1 LWVSKIGY
9 SLDFSIYK
17 TIKMKR
23 LTDLKFLF
31 TAVAL
36 LEFFYF
42 VAAMLPP
49 SLIPLATGWDLSID
63 GHWIAKLIGL
73 ALGFMGYVAWIFR
86 KNPHIGVAKGL
97 AAYQIV
103 SATVDWSMWLIFKE
117 EGIFSSPLAQ
127 TTVVAAIVSHYFFGI
142 LLIIAIQKAGKNG

>member
-1 LWVSKIGY
+1 
-9 SLDFSIYK
+9 
-17 TIKMKR
+17 MKK

-31 TAVAL
+31 TAVAI

-42 VAAMLPP
+42 ICGMLPP
-49 SLIPLATGWDLSID
+49 SIIPLATGWNLSID

-97 AAYQIV
+97 AAYQIA
-103 SATVDWSMWLIFKE
+103 SATMDWAMWLLYKE
-117 EGIFSSPLAQ
+117 DGIFSSSLAQ
-127 TTVVAAIVSHYFFGI
+127 TTVVAAIASHYFLGL
-142 LLIIAIQKAGKNG
+142 LLIVGINKANANG